1 MVESRTHLRA
11 EPLGIGERLRNAR
24 EAKGLSLRAVADV
37 TRIRTI
43 YLEALEEERF
53 DQLPGAVY
61 ARGFLRTY
69 ADALGLDPDRLM
81 DSYPGAFE
89 PPGPPQI
96 GMTGAEIPIQPAA
109 HRSRL
114 RIVATYV
121 AAIFAVG
128 LVIIGVIG
136 YLQLRQFNQPV
147 PPEAA
152 APAPQPAT
160 SPPSKQGPQLT
171 PPAGTPVPAPA
182 PAAPSQFPSEPGRP
196 SAAAPEPP
204 AQPPQPEPPQ
214 PAVIDGVSLEVRTEG
229 TSWLRVTADGER
241 VFQGLL
247 HEGETRT
254 WQAKRRLTI
263 RVGNSPVVQVAV
275 NGRRVPGPVGK
286 RVWEQTFTKPQ

>member
-1 MVESRTHLRA
+1 MQLRA

-24 EAKGLSLRAVADV
+24 EAKGLSLRAVADA

-43 YLEALEEERF
+43 YLQALEEERF

-69 ADALGLDPDRLM
+69 ADALGFDADQLM

-89 PPGPPQI
+89 PPAPAQI
-96 GMTGAEIPIQPAA
+96 GSAAAEIPIQPAA
-109 HRSRL
+109 PRSRL
-114 RIVATYV
+114 RIIVTYV
-121 AAIFAVG
+121 AAILAVG

-147 PPEAA
+147 QPEAA
-152 APAPQPAT
+152 APAPVPAT
-160 SPPSKQGPQLT
+160 PPSVKPGP
-171 PPAGTPVPAPA
+171 PPAPPAAAPA
-182 PAAPSQFPSEPGRP
+182 PSVPGLAP
-196 SAAAPEPP
+196 AAAPEPP
-204 AQPPQPEPPQ
+204 EVPQPEPPQ
-214 PAVIDGVSLEVRTEG
+214 PAVIGGMSLEVRTQG

-254 WQAKRRLTI
+254 WQGKRRLTI
-263 RVGNSPVVQVAV
+263 RVGNSPVVQVTV
-275 NGRRVPGPVGK
+275 NGRRVPAPAGK
-286 RVWEQTFTKPQ
+286 RVWEQTFTKP